1 MQLFYLIFT
10 QPGNVILVQ
19 PCSAMEKH
27 VSNPVG
33 FDMHLTSLSQCHQ
46 LLSTGYSNVPTP
58 IFPFLHLNPVKS
70 APLQSPAWLTA
81 FLPFIARCVCV
92 QTGGVPEKTEI
103 RHNGETM
110 QSRHQKAIQ
119 EHSHTTSVTYR
130 IFMDIF
136 TPLSKWCITTS
147 LASLSFD
154 VIWVCTRS
162 FSPRAASKEE
172 RCDIFKIA
180 KEVAIHP
187 GKQSPPPSQP
197 YPSSCSG
204 KTKEGFLCTF
214 SRAGEEKKRI
224 WSAVHLCCYPHRQC
238 NGIAIPRRGG

>member
-1 MQLFYLIFT
+1 MDGPIPHDGRPSF
-10 QPGNVILVQ
+10 
-19 PCSAMEKH
+19 
-27 VSNPVG
+27 
-33 FDMHLTSLSQCHQ
+33 SLRA
-46 LLSTGYSNVPTP
+46 L
-58 IFPFLHLNPVKS
+58 
-70 APLQSPAWLTA
+70 
-81 FLPFIARCVCV
+81 RCV

-136 TPLSKWCITTS
+136 TPLSKWRITTS

-154 VIWVCTRS
+154 VIWVCARS

-180 KEVAIHP
+180 KEAAIHP

-214 SRAGEEKKRI
+214 SRAGEEKKENLECSAFVLLSTYRLVFPQRHMDCKLAKQEKNLYSI
-224 WSAVHLCCYPHRQC
+224 EPSAAFIGLWSD
-238 NGIAIPRRGG
+238 N